1 MASAAAN
8 RIMLE
13 LNKMD
18 VEMEKTKQEVGD
30 SWEFFQFHSC
40 NKLEKVFLCA

>member
-1 MASAAAN
+1 MAVSVAN

-18 VEMEKTKQEVGD
+18 VEMKKMKQEVVGAGK
-30 SWEFFQFHSC
+30 FFPFPW
-40 NKLEKVFLCA
+40 